1 MINDSELIL
10 NQDGSV
16 YHLNLLPEDI
26 AETIIFVGDQERVPL
41 VSRHF
46 DSVEIKKGKREF
58 ITHTGHLRGKRISVV
73 STGIGTDNIDIV
85 INEIDAL
92 FNVDLQTKSLN
103 PDIKS
108 VDIIR
113 IGTSGSMH
121 PEVAMDQIIVSEFAV
136 GFDSLMQFYKKQYT
150 AEEVEIREALTEAF
164 SEFVVR
170 PYVGKA
176 NEALVEQ
183 YAYDLLK
190 GITVTSPG
198 FYGPQGRKV
207 RTQKVAPQF
216 VEIAERLDLKGRHIT
231 NLEMETA
238 GIYALANMFGHR
250 AISINAIVA
259 SRVDA
264 RFSEQPQA
272 VVERAIQLVLDR
284 F

>member
-1 MINDSELIL
+1 MIYDSELIL

-26 AETIIFVGDQERVPL
+26 ADTIIFVGDQERVPL
-41 VSRHF
+41 VSKYF
-46 DSVEIKKGKREF
+46 DEIEIKKGKREF
-58 ITHTGHLRGKRISVV
+58 ITHTGYLRGKRISVV

-92 FNVDLQTKSLN
+92 FNVDLQTKMLK
-103 PDIKS
+103 PEIKY

-113 IGTSGSMH
+113 IGTSGS
-121 PEVAMDQIIVSEFAV
+121 VRSDILVDQIIVSEFAV

-150 AEEVEIREALTEAF
+150 EEEMEIQKIMTQAF
-164 SEFVVR
+164 ADMGMN

-176 NEALVEQ
+176 HTALIEK
-183 YAYDLLK
+183 YAYDLYK
-190 GITVTSPG
+190 GVTVTAPG

-207 RTQKVAPQF
+207 RTQTTVPQF
-216 VEIAERLDLKGRHIT
+216 IELAANLDLVGRHIT

-238 GIYALANMFGHR
+238 GIYALSNMFGHR
-250 AISINAIVA
+250 AISINAILA
-259 SRVDA
+259 SRVNTT
-264 RFSEQPQA
+264 FSTQPQD
-272 VVERAIQLVLDR
+272 VIERAIRLVLDR

>member
-41 VSRHF
+41 VSNYF
-46 DSVEIKKGKREF
+46 DRIDIKKGKREF
-58 ITHTGHLRGKRISVV
+58 ITHTGYLHGKRISVV

-92 FNVDLQTKSLN
+92 FNVDLQTKSLKEK
-103 PDIKS
+103 IKS

-113 IGTSGSMH
+113 IGTSGSIQDDIS
-121 PEVAMDQIIVSEFAV
+121 MDNIIVSEFAI
-136 GFDSLMQFYKKQYT
+136 GFDALMQFYKKPYT
-150 AEEVEIREALTEAF
+150 EEELHIRAAVEREFADMGIK
-164 SEFVVR
+164 

-176 NEALVEQ
+176 SDRLVDQ
-183 YAYDLLK
+183 YAFDLPK
-190 GITVTSPG
+190 GITMTAPG
-198 FYGPQGRKV
+198 FYGPQGRRV
-207 RTQKVAPQF
+207 RTQNTFPNFIQVANHFQL
-216 VEIAERLDLKGRHIT
+216 EGRHIT

-238 GIYALANMFGHR
+238 GIYALSNMFGHH
-250 AISINAIVA
+250 AVSINAILA
-259 SRVDA
+259 SRINE
-264 RFSEQPQA
+264 RFSQDPQA
-272 VVERAIQLVLDR
+272 VIDKAIRLVLER

>member
-26 AETIIFVGDQERVPL
+26 ADTIIFVGDQERVPL
-41 VSRHF
+41 VSQHF
-46 DSVEIKKGKREF
+46 DRIEIKKGKREF

-85 INEIDAL
+85 VNEIDAL
-92 FNVDLQTKSLN
+92 FNVDLQTKMLN
-103 PDIKS
+103 PEIKS

-121 PEVAMDQIIVSEFAV
+121 PDVAMDQIIVSEFAV

-150 AEEVEIREALTEAF
+150 QEEVEIRDIITEAF
-164 SEFVVR
+164 SELGVR

-176 NEALVEQ
+176 NESLLEK
-183 YAYDLLK
+183 YAHNLYK
-190 GITVTSPG
+190 GITVTAPG

-207 RTQKVAPQF
+207 RTQAAAPQF
-216 VEIAERLDLKGRHIT
+216 VELAGSLDLAGRHIT

-238 GIYALANMFGHR
+238 GIYALSNMFGHR

-272 VVERAIQLVLDR
+272 VIERAIRLVLDR

>member
-26 AETIIFVGDQERVPL
+26 ADTIIFVGDQERVPL
-41 VSRHF
+41 VSQHF
-46 DSVEIKKGKREF
+46 DRIEIKKGKREF
-58 ITHTGHLRGKRISVV
+58 ITHTGYLRGKRISVV

-92 FNVDLQTKSLN
+92 FNVDLQTKMLN
-103 PDIKS
+103 PEIRS

-113 IGTSGSMH
+113 IGTSGSMN
-121 PEVAMDQIIVSEFAV
+121 PNVATDQIIVSEFAV

-150 AEEVEIREALTEAF
+150 EEEVGIRDIITNAF
-164 SEFVVR
+164 SEFGVK

-176 NEALVEQ
+176 NESLVER
-183 YAYDLLK
+183 YAYDLYK
-190 GITVTSPG
+190 GITVTAPG

-207 RTQKVAPQF
+207 RTQEAAPRFIEVAGS
-216 VEIAERLDLKGRHIT
+216 LDLAGRHIT

-238 GIYALANMFGHR
+238 GIYALSNMFGHR

-272 VVERAIQLVLDR
+272 VIQRAILLVLDR

>member
-26 AETIIFVGDQERVPL
+26 AEQIIFVGDQERVPL
-41 VSRHF
+41 VSRYF
-46 DSVEIKKGKREF
+46 DKIETKKGKREF
-58 ITHTGHLRGKRISVV
+58 ITHTGYLNGQRISVV

-92 FNVDLQTKSLN
+92 FNIDLATRMLKSEV
-103 PDIKS
+103 KS

-113 IGTSGSMH
+113 IGTSGSMR
-121 PEVAMDQIIVSEFAV
+121 EDIEIGQVMASEFGV
-136 GFDSLMQFYKKQYT
+136 GFDALMQFYKKPYS
-150 AEEVEIREALTEAF
+150 EEEEKIRDVVTDAF
-164 SEFVVR
+164 SEFDIR

-176 NEALVEQ
+176 DESLLNKFAF
-183 YAYDLLK
+183 DLPK
-190 GITVTSPG
+190 GITVTAPG

-207 RTQKVAPQF
+207 RTQDTAPQF
-216 VEIAERLDLKGRHIT
+216 VDVASRLDIEGRYIT

-238 GIYALANMFGHR
+238 GIYALSNMFGHR
-250 AISINAIVA
+250 AISINAILA

-264 RFSEQPQA
+264 RFSENPQQ
-272 VVERAIQLVLDR
+272 VIEQAIELILSR

>member
-207 RTQKVAPQF
+207 RTQKAAPQF

>member
-26 AETIIFVGDQERVPL
+26 AEQIIFVGDQERVPL
-41 VSRHF
+41 VSRYF
-46 DSVEIKKGKREF
+46 DKIETKKGKREF
-58 ITHTGHLRGKRISVV
+58 ITHTGYLNGQRISVV

-92 FNVDLQTKSLN
+92 FNIDLATRMLKS
-103 PDIKS
+103 DVKS

-113 IGTSGSMH
+113 IGTSGSMRQDI
-121 PEVAMDQIIVSEFAV
+121 EIGQVMASEFGV
-136 GFDSLMQFYKKQYT
+136 GFDALMQFYKKSYT
-150 AEEVEIREALTEAF
+150 AEEEEIRDIITDAF
-164 SEFVVR
+164 SEFDIR

-176 NEALVEQ
+176 DDSLLNKFAF
-183 YAYDLLK
+183 DLPK
-190 GITVTSPG
+190 GITVTAPG

-207 RTQKVAPQF
+207 RTQDTAPQF
-216 VEIAERLDLKGRHIT
+216 VDVASRLDIEGRHIT
-231 NLEMETA
+231 SLEMETA
-238 GIYALANMFGHR
+238 GIYALSNMFGHR
-250 AISINAIVA
+250 AISINAILA

-264 RFSEQPQA
+264 RFSENPQQ
-272 VVERAIQLVLDR
+272 VIEQAIELVLSR

>member
-26 AETIIFVGDQERVPL
+26 ADTIIFVGDQERVPL

-46 DSVEIKKGKREF
+46 DDIEIVKGKREF

-92 FNVDLQTKSLN
+92 FNVDLQTKVLN
-103 PDIKS
+103 SKIKS

-113 IGTSGSMH
+113 IGTSGSMRRDI
-121 PEVAMDQIIVSEFAV
+121 EIDQIIVSEFAV

-150 AEEVEIREALTEAF
+150 DEEIRIREVVTEAF
-164 SEFVVR
+164 ATLDIR

-176 NEALVEQ
+176 NESLLEK
-183 YAYDLLK
+183 YAHDLPR
-190 GITVTSPG
+190 GITVTAPG

-207 RTQKVAPQF
+207 RTQETAPQF
-216 VEIAERLDLKGRHIT
+216 IEVAGNLAIDGRHIT

-238 GIYALANMFGHR
+238 GIYALSNMFGHR
-250 AISINAIVA
+250 AISINAILA
-259 SRVDA
+259 SRVDT

-272 VVERAIQLVLDR
+272 VIERAIELVLER

>member
-26 AETIIFVGDQERVPL
+26 ADTIIFVGDQERVPL

-46 DSVEIKKGKREF
+46 DGIEIKKGKREF

-92 FNVDLQTKSLN
+92 FNVDLQTKMLK
-103 PDIKS
+103 PEIKS

-113 IGTSGSMH
+113 IGTSGSMRRD
-121 PEVAMDQIIVSEFAV
+121 VAMDQVIVSEFAV

-150 AEEVEIREALTEAF
+150 QEEIRIRDVVTEAF
-164 SEFVVR
+164 AELDVR
-170 PYVGKA
+170 PYIGKA
-176 NEALVEQ
+176 NEALLEK
-183 YAYDLLK
+183 YAFDLYK

-207 RTQKVAPQF
+207 RTQETAPKFTEVAGN
-216 VEIAERLDLKGRHIT
+216 LDIDGRHIT

-238 GIYALANMFGHR
+238 GIYALSNMFGHR
-250 AISINAIVA
+250 AISINAILV
-259 SRVDA
+259 SRVDS
-264 RFSEQPQA
+264 RFSQQPQA
-272 VVERAIQLVLDR
+272 VVERAIELVLER

>member
-183 YAYDLLK
+183 YAYNLLK

-207 RTQKVAPQF
+207 RTQKAAPQF
-216 VEIAERLDLKGRHIT
+216 VEIAERLDLNGRHIT

>member
-1 MINDSELIL
+1 MMNDSELIL

-26 AETIIFVGDQERVPL
+26 ADTIIFVGDQERVPL

-46 DSVEIKKGKREF
+46 DRIEIKKGKREF
-58 ITHTGHLRGKRISVV
+58 ITHTGYLRGKRISVV

-92 FNVDLQTKSLN
+92 FNVDLHTKTLN
-103 PDIKS
+103 TEIRS

-113 IGTSGSMH
+113 IGTSGSMN
-121 PEVAMDQIIVSEFAV
+121 PNVSMDQIIVSEFAV

-150 AEEVEIREALTEAF
+150 KEEMDIRDIITDAF
-164 SEFVVR
+164 SELGVR

-176 NEALVEQ
+176 SESLLEK
-183 YAYDLLK
+183 YAYDLYK
-190 GITVTSPG
+190 GITVTAPG

-207 RTQKVAPQF
+207 RTQETAPQF
-216 VEIAERLDLKGRHIT
+216 IDVAGSLDLVGRHIT

-238 GIYALANMFGHR
+238 GIYALSNMFGHR

-272 VVERAIQLVLDR
+272 VIDRAIKMILDR

>member
-26 AETIIFVGDQERVPL
+26 ADTIIFVGDQERVPL
-41 VSRHF
+41 VSQHF
-46 DSVEIKKGKREF
+46 DRIEIKKGKREF
-58 ITHTGHLRGKRISVV
+58 ITHTGYLRGKRISVV

-92 FNVDLQTKSLN
+92 FNVDLRTKMLN
-103 PDIKS
+103 PEIRS

-113 IGTSGSMH
+113 IGTSGSMN
-121 PEVAMDQIIVSEFAV
+121 PNVALDQIIVSEFAV

-150 AEEVEIREALTEAF
+150 KEEVDIRDIITDAF
-164 SEFVVR
+164 SELDVR

-176 NEALVEQ
+176 NEHLLQ
-183 YAYDLLK
+183 KYAYDLYK
-190 GITVTSPG
+190 GITVTAPG

-207 RTQKVAPQF
+207 RTQETAPQF
-216 VEIAERLDLKGRHIT
+216 IEVAGSLELVGRHIT

-238 GIYALANMFGHR
+238 GIYALSNMFGHR

-272 VVERAIQLVLDR
+272 VIDRAIKMILDR